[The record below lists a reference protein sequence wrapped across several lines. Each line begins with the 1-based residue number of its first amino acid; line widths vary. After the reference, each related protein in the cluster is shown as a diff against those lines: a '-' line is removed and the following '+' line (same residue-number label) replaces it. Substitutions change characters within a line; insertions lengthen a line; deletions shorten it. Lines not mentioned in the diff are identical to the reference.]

1 MEPAEAAEEVVSF
14 ERCLNILIDVFRRDW
29 TKPVQ
34 IRDEIFKA
42 KGTPAENQVRSTR
55 VSKALKILLDKELI
69 EKKPDECLYRALL
82 IIEPIPLRIGAH
94 AASALRVC
102 REYRAG
108 ARKNE
113 TLSSPGVALCTCS

>member
-1 MEPAEAAEEVVSF
+1 MEPAEAAEEVVSS
-14 ERCLNILIDVFRRDW
+14 ERCLNIFVDVFRRNW

-42 KGTPAENQVRSTR
+42 KGAPAENQVRSTR
-55 VSKALKILLDKELI
+55 VSKALKILLDKELV

-82 IIEPIPLRIGAH
+82 IIEPIPPLRIGAH

-102 REYRAG
+102 REYRAR

-113 TLSSPGVALCTCS
+113 TLSSRGVALCT